1 MTNGEQAQTIS
12 YVSAEAP
19 AILAVGVTLPAVPVP
34 LLLAGSNV
42 AALRAEVQTF
52 RAEVRSDVANRDQ
65 LSRLEEV
72 RRC

>member
-1 MTNGEQAQTIS
+1 M
-12 YVSAEAP
+12 
-19 AILAVGVTLPAVPVP
+19 AVGVTLPAVLVP
-34 LLLAGSNV
+34 LLLSAGSNV

-52 RAEVRSDVANRDQ
+52 RAEVRSDMASLDQ